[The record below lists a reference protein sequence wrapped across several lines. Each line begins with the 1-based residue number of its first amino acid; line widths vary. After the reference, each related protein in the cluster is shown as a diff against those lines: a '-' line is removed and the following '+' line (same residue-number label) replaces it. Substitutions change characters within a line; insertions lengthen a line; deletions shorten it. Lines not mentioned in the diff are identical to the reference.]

1 MYRFARYT
9 PCAAVQAILAWPARR
24 FAVALLAAGA
34 TVLVIG
40 VPTALIPNPVF
51 GREIAPTSWAWPSLI
66 ATAILSGLLIATYV
80 RIPEACDGVGSGG
93 EARSDDDAGSGGE
106 AAAGGESGGDADR
119 PSRAGMVGG
128 VLAYLAVGCPVCN
141 KVALLA
147 LGYTGA
153 LTWFAPV
160 QPWLAAGGIALLAVA
175 LLRRLAN
182 EGTCALPGASRG
194 QAGEASEAPAEL
206 FAMSPIN
213 VSRDAQPPSQ

>member
-1 MYRFARYT
+1 METLARYT

-66 ATAILSGLLIATYV
+66 ATAVLSGLLIATYV
-80 RIPEACDGVGSGG
+80 RNPEVDDGAGSGDG
-93 EARSDDDAGSGGE
+93 EGPGGE
-106 AAAGGESGGDADR
+106 AATSNGAADAADR

-128 VLAYLAVGCPVCN
+128 VLAYFAVGCPVCN
-141 KVALLA
+141 KLALIA

-194 QAGEASEAPAEL
+194 PDGEASEVPAEL
-206 FAMSPIN
+206 FARPPIS
-213 VSRDAQPPSQ
+213 VSTDARPPAR

>member
-1 MYRFARYT
+1 MYRLARYT

-40 VPTALIPNPVF
+40 VPTAMIPNPVF

-66 ATAILSGLLIATYV
+66 ATAVLSGLLIATYV
-80 RIPEACDGVGSGG
+80 RIPGTDDGAGSGDGEGGETVAGG
-93 EARSDDDAGSGGE
+93 EAGDA
-106 AAAGGESGGDADR
+106 ADR

-141 KVALLA
+141 KLALIA

-182 EGTCALPGASRG
+182 EGSCALPGASRG
-194 QAGEASEAPAEL
+194 PDGEASDVPAEL
-206 FAMSPIN
+206 FARSPIG
-213 VSRDAQPPSQ
+213 VSTDTQPPSR

>member
-9 PCAAVQAILAWPARR
+9 PCAAMQAILAWPARR
-24 FAVALLAAGA
+24 FAVALLAASA
-34 TVLVIG
+34 TVLVMG
-40 VPTALIPNPVF
+40 VPTAMIPNPVF

-66 ATAILSGLLIATYV
+66 ATAVLSGLLIATYV
-80 RIPEACDGVGSGG
+80 RISEADDG
-93 EARSDDDAGSGGE
+93 AGSGGGE
-106 AAAGGESGGDADR
+106 ADGAAEAGDAEDR
-119 PSRAGMVGG
+119 PSRAGIVGG

-141 KVALLA
+141 KLALIA

-182 EGTCALPGASRG
+182 EGTCALPGAGRG
-194 QAGEASEAPAEL
+194 QVGEASDVPAEL
-206 FAMSPIN
+206 FARSPIS
-213 VSRDAQPPSQ
+213 VSTDAQPPSQ

>member
-1 MYRFARYT
+1 MDRYTLGGMYRLARYT
-9 PCAAVQAILAWPARR
+9 PCAAMQAILAWPARR
-24 FAVALLAAGA
+24 FAVALRAAGA
-34 TVLVIG
+34 TVLVMG

-66 ATAILSGLLIATYV
+66 ATAVLSGLLIATYV
-80 RIPEACDGVGSGG
+80 RIPEADDG
-93 EARSDDDAGSGGE
+93 AGSGGE
-106 AAAGGESGGDADR
+106 PDAGDAADR

-141 KVALLA
+141 KIALIA

-160 QPWLAAGGIALLAVA
+160 QPWLATGGIALLAIA

-194 QAGEASEAPAEL
+194 QAGEASEVPAEL
-206 FAMSPIN
+206 FARSPIS
-213 VSRDAQPPSQ
+213 VSTDAQPPSQ